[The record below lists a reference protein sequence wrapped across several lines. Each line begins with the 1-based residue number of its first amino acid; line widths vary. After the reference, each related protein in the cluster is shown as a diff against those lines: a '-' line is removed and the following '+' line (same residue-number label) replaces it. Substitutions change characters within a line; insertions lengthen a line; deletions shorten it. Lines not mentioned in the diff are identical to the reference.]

1 MLSARTVKQSVA
13 RRVQFCT
20 SDTSSLNP
28 GYNTA
33 DIPSGIRSIVAPM
46 RITFV
51 CPLADLSGGF
61 RVIATY
67 AKLLHQ
73 RGHDVTVMTRPRAKP
88 TVRERLRAL
97 YRRRPLP
104 KFPKDAPTHMDG
116 TGVPHIVLD
125 DARVPTA
132 NDLPDADIVLATWW
146 ETAEWVWALPPE
158 KGAKVHFIQDYETW
172 AGHIER
178 VDATCRLPMPKITP
192 ARWVKTLLAE
202 RFGQTDVTCVPN
214 AVDLTTFTAPPR
226 GKQRIPTVG
235 FTFTPFRP
243 KGCDITTEAIR
254 LVRESHPDLRV
265 VSFGSANPPAHLT
278 LPEGTEFHLRAPE
291 SKLKDLYGQCDAW
304 LFGTR
309 KEGFGLPILE
319 AMACRTP
326 VIGTPAGAAP
336 ELLETGGGILIPLE
350 DPKAMA
356 DAILRIIAMSETDW
370 RQMSDAGHAVASR
383 YTWDDATD
391 GFEAV
396 LRRVVGDLGPTGN
409 PRRAVAV

>member
-1 MLSARTVKQSVA
+1 
-13 RRVQFCT
+13 
-20 SDTSSLNP
+20 
-28 GYNTA
+28 
-33 DIPSGIRSIVAPM
+33 M

-51 CPLADLSGGF
+51 CPIADLSGGF

-67 AKLLHQ
+67 AKLLQQ
-73 RGHDVTVMTRPRAKP
+73 RGHDVTVMTRPRVKP
-88 TVRERLRAL
+88 TLRDYLRAL

-104 KFPKDAPTHMDG
+104 KMPPANAPTHMDG
-116 TGVPHIVLD
+116 TGVRHTVLD
-125 DARVPTA
+125 KARVPTA
-132 NDLPDADIVLATWW
+132 ADLPDADIVMATWW
-146 ETAEWVWALPPE
+146 ETAEWVSPLPPE

-172 AGHIER
+172 GGFVER

-202 RFGQTDVTCVPN
+202 RFAQTDVTCVPN

-226 GKQRIPTVG
+226 GKQSVPTVG
-235 FTFTPFRP
+235 FTFTPFKN
-243 KGCDITTEAIR
+243 KGCDITIEAIQLAR
-254 LVRESHPDLRV
+254 KARPDLRV
-265 VSFGSANPPAHLT
+265 ISFGSQNPRGDLH
-278 LPEGTEFHLRAPE
+278 LPEGTDFHLRAPE
-291 SKLKDLYGQCDAW
+291 SKLKELYGQCDAW

-336 ELLETGGGILIPLE
+336 ELLEGGGGMMVPME
-350 DPKAMA
+350 DPKSMA
-356 DAILRIIAMSETDW
+356 DAILRVVAMNDADWRRMSE
-370 RQMSDAGHAVASR
+370 AGYATASR

-391 GFEAV
+391 RFEEV
-396 LRRVVGDLGPTGN
+396 LNRVFRDASGANEPTPREN